1 MNDLKMMEWICEKG
15 EASAGGAPAFAGG
28 HALRDERRG
37 AAVFAGLV
45 MESGGEDKRGF
56 GMGAAVFVN
65 AEPLRDKRGAGL
77 ASDGGSAFV
86 NAPRH
91 EDKRGFGASRAL
103 FVKMGKEGRKPE
115 GREKPG
121 AGRESLVK
129 AEGAARKVGGAA
141 PAAQGALREGK
152 GRMLEKEERSRMDGE
167 SCPRAGRPRK
177 RRSHS
182 RAGRELRCPFCGE
195 KFERHASRQRFC
207 SPYCRRQWDNM
218 RGCAE
223 RERARLE
230 REAEAEEQRLR
241 DLERERIHAGLI
253 PWPEGLACRDGISP
267 WERDEEGGDA
277 GIWEN
282 ALLDPLPCM

>member
-1 MNDLKMMEWICEKG
+1 MMEWICEKG

-86 NAPRH
+86 NSPRH

-129 AEGAARKVGGAA
+129 AEGVARNVDGAGRDGGGHGGEARRIGGAHGGVRLVEKPSARGGADSEGLVKAEDVARKVGGKIQGSAA
-141 PAAQGALREGK
+141 YIFLIGIYIPK
-152 GRMLEKEERSRMDGE
+152 YFS
-167 SCPRAGRPRK
+167 
-177 RRSHS
+177 
-182 RAGRELRCPFCGE
+182 
-195 KFERHASRQRFC
+195 
-207 SPYCRRQWDNM
+207 
-218 RGCAE
+218 E
-223 RERARLE
+223 REYPHICL
-230 REAEAEEQRLR
+230 
-241 DLERERIHAGLI
+241 
-253 PWPEGLACRDGISP
+253 
-267 WERDEEGGDA
+267 
-277 GIWEN
+277 
-282 ALLDPLPCM
+282 PL